1 MNSQLPLDSVF
12 ASVEGPPAQIHN
24 TGIIHLHYGCS
35 QTLYVKRGESAE
47 VIGSMS
53 SDLAAYVLRAL
64 RVYAAITGEFPD
76 E

>member
-1 MNSQLPLDSVF
+1 MNEHPSNDSVF
-12 ASVEGPPAQIHN
+12 ASVEGPPVQIHN
-24 TGIIHLHYGCS
+24 TGVIHLHYGCS
-35 QTLYVKRGESAE
+35 QTVYVKRGESAE

-64 RVYAAITGEFPD
+64 RVYAAITGEFPN